1 MNTLEHISMKIII
14 LGYVVVLLAV
24 AASGCACTC
33 RHASAPSLSVIPP
46 RPATGVTA
54 RDVRPSYSP
63 TRSTTSY
70 YDRVREE
77 RHRREVEK
85 QLRDIKRNTQRP

>member
-1 MNTLEHISMKIII
+1 MIALRIAIVGYLI
-14 LGYVVVLLAV
+14 LLLAV

-33 RHASAPSLSVIPP
+33 RQAGGPSLSVVPP
-46 RPATGVTA
+46 RPAAGVTA
-54 RDVRPSYSP
+54 HEVRPSYSP

-70 YDRVREE
+70 YDRVRED

-85 QLRDIKRNTQRP
+85 QLRDIKRNTQRR